1 MRADDAAVGARPG
14 ETLKCAAERAAAHAC
29 CSLHVEERLSPTFP
43 NPQQPLSSCL
53 SSPLLFSSTPSL
65 SSHRHSLSFPL
76 YIARALRSGL
86 CGTSDG
92 NETLSSMVSRKV
104 IHILKVEEA

>member
-29 CSLHVEERLSPTFP
+29 SSLHVEERLSPTFP

-53 SSPLLFSSTPSL
+53 SSPLLFYSLPLLTPSL
-65 SSHRHSLSFPL
+65 SISL